1 MRLIKSIQERA
12 MYVCVCQAVT
22 ERQVREAASNGVHTV
37 KVLKEQLGVA
47 SSCGKCARCA
57 HDLLKECRD
66 CPNQAQHL
74 ARAA

>member
-1 MRLIKSIQERA
+1 

-22 ERQVREAASNGVHTV
+22 DRQIREAASNGLTSV
-37 KVLKEQLGVA
+37 KALRDELGVA

-57 HDLLKECRD
+57 HDLLKQCSGCHSHD
-66 CPNQAQHL
+66 KTY

>member
-1 MRLIKSIQERA
+1 

-22 ERQVREAASNGVHTV
+22 DRQIREAASHGVNSV
-37 KVLKEQLGVA
+37 KALRDQLGVA

-57 HDLLKECRD
+57 HDLLKECRS
-66 CPNQAQHL
+66 CQSAGKNL